1 MQLRT
6 AIINTIMA
14 IDISKL
20 FTNPQAVINEMKA
33 GRKVPKLSGKM
44 PGKGSIVMF
53 RYDFARPGHD
63 QNPLVLVTDYQYRTV
78 RSDQV
83 YLRGL
88 NLHKLTDQDIMYLLG
103 KKRGLNAC
111 NNPNFSYNNISG
123 NKYIVTAAFRQYR
136 WVGIKRLQ
144 TLNCDY
150 ILNAMGSV
158 RALDPQ
164 ELAAIQQATQEQLAR
179 IVNQPLV

>member
-1 MQLRT
+1 
-6 AIINTIMA
+6 MA

-20 FTNPQAVINEMKA
+20 FTNPQAVINEIKA
-33 GRKVPKLSGKM
+33 GGKVPKFSGKL

-53 RYDFARPGHD
+53 RYDFAKPGHD
-63 QNPLVLVTDYQYRTV
+63 QSPLVLVTDYQYRT
-78 RSDQV
+78 STSPQV

-88 NLHKLTDQDIMYLLG
+88 NLHKLTDQQIMYLL
-103 KKRGLNAC
+103 KRKNGLNAC

-164 ELAAIQQATQEQLAR
+164 ELVAIQKATQDQLAR
-179 IVNQPLV
+179 IVNQPIV